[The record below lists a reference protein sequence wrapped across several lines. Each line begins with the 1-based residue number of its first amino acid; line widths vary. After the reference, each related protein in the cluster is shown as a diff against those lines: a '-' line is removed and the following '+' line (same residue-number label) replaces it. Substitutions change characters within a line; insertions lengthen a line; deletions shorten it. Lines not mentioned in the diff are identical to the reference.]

1 MMPAASI
8 KKHKLNSD
16 TVPTF
21 FIKKANLDWKSVR
34 PWVFISKRSTD
45 GEQTLSAKAL
55 PPYAQKSADAK
66 KEPIV
71 L

>member
-34 PWVFISKRSTD
+34 PLVFISKRSTD
-45 GEQTLSAKAL
+45 GEQILSAKVL
-55 PPYAQKSADAK
+55 WLFAQKSADAK
-66 KEPIV
+66 REPIV